1 MSGMARSGALKWLW
15 LSAALV
21 ALDQASK
28 LWIER
33 GLELGEMRTLL
44 PVFNIVRAHNAGA
57 AFSFLAA
64 ASGWQRW
71 LFTLIA
77 AGVSVLLITWLRRL
91 PSTAR
96 LLPAG
101 LALILGGAIGNL
113 IDRLCYGHVID
124 FLDFHW
130 GAAHFWVFNVA
141 DSGIT
146 VGAALLLLDGW
157 LDSRRGAREPA

>member
-1 MSGMARSGALKWLW
+1 MSSMARTGALKWLW

-21 ALDQASK
+21 TLDQMSK

-44 PVFNIVRAHNAGA
+44 PVFNIVRAHNPGA

-77 AGVSVLLITWLRRL
+77 AGVSLLLEAWMRRL

-113 IDRLCYGHVID
+113 IDRLRYGHVID

-130 GAAHFWVFNVA
+130 GAVHFWAFNIA

-157 LDSRRGAREPA
+157 LDSRRGSREPA

>member
-1 MSGMARSGALKWLW
+1 MARTGALKWLW
-15 LSAALV
+15 LSLALV
-21 ALDQASK
+21 ALDQLSK

-33 GLELGEMRTLL
+33 GVEPGASLTVL
-44 PVFNIVRAHNAGA
+44 PVFNIVRAHNPGA

-77 AGVSVLLITWLRRL
+77 AGMSLLLVSWMRRL

-113 IDRLCYGHVID
+113 IDRLRFGYVID

-157 LDSRRGAREPA
+157 LESRRGAREPA

>member
-1 MSGMARSGALKWLW
+1 MSSMVRTGALRWLW

-21 ALDQASK
+21 ALDQLSK

-33 GLELGEMRTLL
+33 DFELGEMRTLL
-44 PVFNIVRAHNAGA
+44 PVFNIVRAHNPGA

-77 AGVSVLLITWLRRL
+77 AGVSLLLITWMRRL

-113 IDRLCYGHVID
+113 IDRLRYGHVID

-130 GAAHFWVFNVA
+130 GAAHFWVFNIA

>member
-1 MSGMARSGALKWLW
+1 MGSMARTGALKWLW

-21 ALDQASK
+21 ALDQLSK

-77 AGVSVLLITWLRRL
+77 AGVSVLLITWMRRL

-96 LLPAG
+96 LLPAA

-113 IDRLCYGHVID
+113 IDRLRYGHVID

-146 VGAALLLLDGW
+146 VGAALLLLDAG
-157 LDSRRGAREPA
+157 LDSRRGARERA

>member
-1 MSGMARSGALKWLW
+1 MARSGSLRWLW

-21 ALDQASK
+21 ALDQLAK
-28 LWIER
+28 HWID
-33 GLELGEMRTLL
+33 GALALGESRAVLS
-44 PVFNIVRAHNAGA
+44 VFNLVRAHNPGA

-77 AGVSVLLITWLRRL
+77 VAVSALLIAWMRRL
-91 PSTAR
+91 PASAR

-101 LALILGGAIGNL
+101 LALIVGGAIGNL
-113 IDRLCYGHVID
+113 IDRLRFGYVVD

-130 GAAHFWVFNVA
+130 LDVHFWAFNVA
-141 DSGIT
+141 DAGIT
-146 VGAALLLLDGW
+146 VGAALLLLDS
-157 LDSRRGAREPA
+157 LLGARAGAHESA

>member
-1 MSGMARSGALKWLW
+1 MARTGALKWFW
-15 LSAALV
+15 LSLALV
-21 ALDQASK
+21 ALDQLSK

-33 GLELGEMRTLL
+33 GVELGASLTVL
-44 PVFNIVRAHNAGA
+44 PVFNIVRAHNPGA

-77 AGVSVLLITWLRRL
+77 AGMSLLLVTWMRRL

-113 IDRLCYGHVID
+113 IDRLRFGYVID

-157 LDSRRGAREPA
+157 LESRRGAREPA

>member
-1 MSGMARSGALKWLW
+1 MGSMARTGALKWLW

-21 ALDQASK
+21 ALDQLSK

-77 AGVSVLLITWLRRL
+77 AGVSVLLITWMRRL

-96 LLPAG
+96 LLPAA

-113 IDRLCYGHVID
+113 IDRLRYGHVID

-157 LDSRRGAREPA
+157 LDSRRGARESA

>member
-1 MSGMARSGALKWLW
+1 MSSMARTGALKWLW

-21 ALDQASK
+21 ALDQLSK

-33 GLELGEMRTLL
+33 GLELGGMRTLL
-44 PVFNIVRAHNAGA
+44 PVFNIVRAHNPGA

-77 AGVSVLLITWLRRL
+77 AGMSLLLVSWMRRL

-113 IDRLCYGHVID
+113 IDRLRFGYVID

-130 GAAHFWVFNVA
+130 GGAHFWVFNVA

-157 LDSRRGAREPA
+157 LESRRGAREPA

>member
-1 MSGMARSGALKWLW
+1 MSSMARTGALKWLW
-15 LSAALV
+15 LSAVLV
-21 ALDQASK
+21 ALDQLSK

-33 GLELGEMRTLL
+33 GLELGEMRTVL
-44 PVFNIVRAHNAGA
+44 PVFNIVRAHNPGA

-77 AGVSVLLITWLRRL
+77 AGVSLLLIAWMRRL

-113 IDRLCYGHVID
+113 IDRLRYGHVID

-130 GAAHFWVFNVA
+130 GGAHFWVFNIA

>member
-1 MSGMARSGALKWLW
+1 MGSMARTGALKWLW

-21 ALDQASK
+21 ALDQLSK

-77 AGVSVLLITWLRRL
+77 AGVSVLLITWMRRL

-96 LLPAG
+96 LLPAA

-113 IDRLCYGHVID
+113 IDRLRYGHVID

-157 LDSRRGAREPA
+157 LDSRRGARERA

>member
-1 MSGMARSGALKWLW
+1 MARSGTLKWLW
-15 LSAALV
+15 LSAVLV
-21 ALDQASK
+21 ALDQLAK
-28 LWIER
+28 LGVLR
-33 GLELGEMRTLL
+33 GLEPGASLTVL
-44 PVFNIVRAHNAGA
+44 PVFNLVRAHNPGA

-77 AGVSVLLITWLRRL
+77 IAVSVLLVAWMRRL
-91 PSTAR
+91 PPSAR

-113 IDRLCYGHVID
+113 IDRLRFGYVID

-130 GAAHFWVFNVA
+130 GGVHFWAFNVA
-141 DSGIT
+141 DAAIT
-146 VGAALLLLDGW
+146 IGAVLLLLDGW
-157 LDSRRGAREPA
+157 IDARRGAREPA